1 MRKRAIKL
9 LALALFVTSVAL
21 TSGCFYVEHN
31 HHYDDYDHYGYYG
44 HNHHY

>member
-1 MRKRAIKL
+1 MKKRLSQL
-9 LALALFVTSVAL
+9 LAVALLLASAAL
-21 TSGCFYVEHN
+21 TSGCFHVEHV